1 MLNTM
6 LFCLLD
12 EDPASART
20 TARKAIEYYV
30 SLDYYQRA
38 WKQFEFSDSD
48 FNEGGSDRL
57 IDSVVCWGSA
67 DRRFDRITEQFSLG
81 ATRVV
86 VIPIGSKTKG
96 HPDWDLLKKLK
107 SGSNH

>member
-1 MLNTM
+1 M
-6 LFCLLD
+6 LD
-12 EDPASART
+12 EGPASART

-57 IDSVVCWGSA
+57 IDSVVCWGSV
-67 DRRFDRITEQFSLG
+67 DQVIGRIKKQFDLG

-86 VIPIGSKTKG
+86 VIPIGSKKKG
-96 HPDWDLLKKLK
+96 HPDWDLLQNLK
-107 SGSNH
+107 SGS